1 MHIIAAKAV
10 AFKEAMQPEFRSY
23 QQQVIKNA
31 QVMASVFIK
40 RGFDVVSNGTDNHLM
55 LVDLRPY
62 NAKGKFAEAALDR
75 AAITCNKNNI
85 PNDPEKPFVTS
96 GIRLGTPA
104 GTTRGFGVD
113 EFTLIGKLIAEVVD
127 GLRKNGEAGDAQV
140 EASVQAR
147 VEELCARFPIYEGLH
162 YGQIG

>member
-1 MHIIAAKAV
+1 M
-10 AFKEAMQPEFRSY
+10 
-23 QQQVIKNA
+23 
-31 QVMASVFIK
+31 
-40 RGFDVVSNGTDNHLM
+40 
-55 LVDLRPY
+55 
-62 NAKGKFAEAALDR
+62 
-75 AAITCNKNNI
+75 
-85 PNDPEKPFVTS
+85 
-96 GIRLGTPA
+96 
-104 GTTRGFGVD
+104 D